1 MHYYSFN
8 IGDYASHTRHLS
20 PIEDLA
26 YRRLLDLYYL
36 HEQPLNERS
45 TTVARLIN
53 LRDNQVEVQAILEE
67 FFELVEGTGWINQ
80 RADDE
85 ISKYHGKLEAASRA
99 GLASAAKRSNA
110 RSTDVQLNKK
120 QEPITNK
127 QEPIEK
133 KKPIAPP
140 DGVSPATWSDFL
152 QIRKGKK
159 AAVTESAI
167 KGIEREARKAGWSL
181 EKALVECCARGW
193 AGFKAEWVNKE
204 QQQNKTQHQINQ
216 EGIARSLG
224 LLPKHDEYQGN
235 VIEGEIYDAEP
246 TTTKRLG

>member
-85 ISKYHGKLEAASRA
+85 IAKYHGKLQAASRA
-99 GLASAAKRSNA
+99 GKASAEKRLNA
-110 RSTDVQLNKK
+110 RSTDVQPNKN
-120 QEPITNK
+120 QEPITIK
-127 QEPIEK
+127 QETVVK
-133 KKPIAPP
+133 TKPMSPP
-140 DGVSPATWSDFL
+140 DGVNPAIWADFL
-152 QIRKGKK
+152 VIRKAKK
-159 AAVTESAI
+159 APVTAAAI
-167 KGIEREARKAGWSL
+167 AGIEREARKAQWSL

-204 QQQNKTQHQINQ
+204 QNQNKTQHQINQ

-246 TTTKRLG
+246 GTPKLLG